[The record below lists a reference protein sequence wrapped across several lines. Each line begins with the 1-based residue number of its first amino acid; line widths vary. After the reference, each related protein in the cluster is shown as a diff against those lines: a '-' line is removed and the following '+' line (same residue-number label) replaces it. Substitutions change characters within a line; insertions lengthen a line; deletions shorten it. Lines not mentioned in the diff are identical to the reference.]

1 MSQALSNLA
10 VGAKVKFGKY
20 QVNTEEA
27 QPIIWTVVAKNHV
40 STPAYPTD
48 SVTLHATEI
57 LDLRCFDAKEPN
69 NTNSNRVLYGN
80 NYYAVSNMKQWLNS
94 RADAGAWYSAQHSY
108 DQSPNSSTYVDA
120 GTQYASKEGFL
131 NLFSEEEYNAIL
143 ATTIR
148 TAKSTVDGGG
158 YEDISVK
165 VFPPSIT
172 EIGLGQEND
181 ISEGVAWGYYT
192 EDSARASYLT
202 TQCYNNTLS
211 SSKSSSENAAW
222 GWWLRTPYYSN
233 ACDIYSVGSD
243 GGLVV
248 YRAFRGYVG
257 VRPAL
262 NLSSSLL
269 VSDTADSDGCYTVVF
284 ANTVTAPATLSI
296 PKLIKGRSALIEWS
310 AVDGAD
316 SYILQ
321 RKTGAG
327 GSYSDRYSGTNTYFD
342 DQIQTRYS
350 VLGYRVCAVSGENQ
364 SDWNTSED
372 ITTITAPNTPG
383 NPVVPDT
390 INAGDTYTVTWTAPS
405 VTAVEGYELQRKIDD
420 GDYTTVYKG
429 ANLSYT
435 DTAQSTWT
443 KVQYRVAAYTD
454 GDVYSATWAASSI
467 RTITSTPTAPDAPAT
482 ITVPSSITVGDSISV
497 SWSEVSGV
505 GSYKLERSTN
515 DGDFTQVYSGTAT
528 SYTDTAL
535 STWSKVQYR
544 VSSVKDGVSSDWMT
558 SAEQTVSAKEPEP
571 TAPAMPETITVPTL
585 TAGQTATI
593 TWAVV
598 SNAAGYALQRSVDGA
613 SYTTVYRGE
622 NTSHTDTIGSAW
634 LTVQYRVCAYDSSNN
649 SSDYKASDVM
659 NVSQPITGLLEA
671 IRAHAE
677 QDIKITFADNTVLGK
692 TDVAITGD
700 GVKITDVLNGDTD
713 YTFGK
718 AVCKQVEM
726 TLFNTDNKFNNF
738 DFTQEFTLQIGVNV
752 GTSFQYI
759 TLGIFK
765 GERPDK
771 VRGKLID
778 FTAYD
783 RMQKFDVSASDFIEN
798 LEFPITLG
806 VVLSSLCTT
815 VGVET
820 ATTTFTNSA
829 KNFTFNPFSTSDYT
843 AREVLAWIAEAAGC
857 YARVNAD
864 GKLEL
869 NTFTTNS
876 YKILKTDRF
885 EMSESEFET
894 PVIGKLECYTSYGDQ
909 LVTAGTGTNTY
920 VISDNPFLYIE
931 NDTEISSLQPYVNA
945 IFAKASLFPAYS
957 PIAVRAEWYP
967 EIKCGDIITVVDDYD
982 EVKTLPIFSQTIT
995 WNGFGEV
1002 EYESTGGLTRE
1013 IEPVQQRE
1021 LESIKKSMLRGTDLS
1036 TAVESYLNTQ
1046 EGKASITSAVEGK
1059 FVEVSSGSTITTT
1072 TAIEQL
1078 IQKTEEGIESQ
1089 ISLSAS
1095 YGSGTIGS
1103 NVRALLTLFA
1113 NADSSSIRLSANAL
1127 DLTATETAGSS
1138 STEEVGTYDQ
1148 HPDGI
1153 PVIPDNEYDFT
1164 KTSDGYY
1171 TSQNTG
1177 VHNSYA
1183 YGGLV
1188 FNFTQ
1193 STTITIRC
1201 ISYGESE
1208 HDYGIVSNLDTE
1220 LTLSETADTTGVKK
1234 AFSGENESSSSYVD
1248 LTMTVPAG
1256 SHYITFKYIKDS
1268 SVHKNGDYFKIKCF
1282 VQKTSRGKAT
1292 ISLKS
1297 GNVQI
1302 SSADINFNG
1311 LVTFTDLSTSGA
1323 TTINGGNVTT
1333 DNLYVNKVFFAENE
1347 NYTIVTSGMNGE
1359 NGVVQ
1364 VGVQSPISGMAAFLE
1379 LYGSFIYFKDPDNS
1393 SASHQLQVQT
1403 SNQKIIPG
1411 SDGDWVIGGVQN
1423 YFKTLY
1429 VQKIIF
1435 GDNSSQTTAP

>member
-10 VGAKVKFGKY
+10 VGSKVKFGKY

-27 QPIIWTVVAKNHV
+27 QPIIWTIVAKNHV
-40 STPAYPTD
+40 STPAYPSN
-48 SVTLHATEI
+48 SVTLHAAEI
-57 LDLRCFDAKEPN
+57 LDLRCFDAEEPS
-69 NTNSNRVLYGN
+69 NSNSDRQKYGN
-80 NYYAVSNMKQWLNS
+80 NRYSVSNLDQWLNK
-94 RADAGAWYSAQHSY
+94 DAAGGAWYSAAHSA
-108 DQSPNSSTYVDA
+108 DHSPDTTAGTGGY
-120 GTQYASKEGFL
+120 GTQYAARPGFL
-131 NLFSEEEYNAIL
+131 NGFTDDEKAAIL
-143 ATTIR
+143 STTIR
-148 TAKSTVDGGG
+148 VVKPSIDGGS
-158 YEDISVK
+158 YEDVVRK
-165 VFPPSIT
+165 VFLPSTT
-172 EIGLGQEND
+172 EVGLSNENS
-181 ISEGVAWGYYT
+181 IAEGAAWGYYT
-192 EDSARASYLT
+192 SNTARIGYV
-202 TQCYNNTLS
+202 TQQCFSNTPS
-211 SSKSSSENAAW
+211 SSKPSSKTTAW
-222 GWWLRTPYYSN
+222 YWWLRTPHHSFAN
-233 ACDIYSVGSD
+233 IARGVNLDGSL
-243 GGLVV
+243 GGNNV
-248 YRAFRGYVG
+248 YRGNYG

-269 VSDTADSDGCYTVVF
+269 VSDTTDSDGCYTVMF
-284 ANTVTAPATLSI
+284 AGTITPPATLTI
-296 PKLIKGRSALIEWS
+296 PKLVKGRGALIEWS

-321 RKTGAG
+321 RKTSAD
-327 GSYSDRYSGTNTYFD
+327 GSYSQRYSGTNTYFD
-342 DQIQTRYS
+342 DQIQTRYT
-350 VLGYRVCAVSGENQ
+350 VYGYRVCAVSGETQ
-364 SDWNTSED
+364 SDWNTSDD
-372 ITTITAPNTPG
+372 ITAISAPNPPG
-383 NPVVPDT
+383 YPVIPDT
-390 INAGDTYTVTWTAPS
+390 INVGDTYTVTWTAPS
-405 VTAVEGYELQRKIDD
+405 VSEVEGYELQRKVDD
-420 GDYTTVYKG
+420 GDYITVYKG

-435 DTAQSTWT
+435 DTAQPTWT
-443 KVQYRVAAYTD
+443 KVQYRVAAYID
-454 GDVYSATWAASSI
+454 GDVYSATWSGSDI
-467 RTITSTPTAPDAPAT
+467 RTIVGGTS
-482 ITVPSSITVGDSISV
+482 TVPS
-497 SWSEVSGV
+497 
-505 GSYKLERSTN
+505 
-515 DGDFTQVYSGTAT
+515 
-528 SYTDTAL
+528 
-535 STWSKVQYR
+535 
-544 VSSVKDGVSSDWMT
+544 
-558 SAEQTVSAKEPEP
+558 
-571 TAPAMPETITVPTL
+571 MPETITVPAL
-585 TAGQTATI
+585 TAGESATI
-593 TWAVV
+593 TWAGV
-598 SNAAGYALQRSVDGA
+598 SNVAGYALQRSVDGA
-613 SYTTVYRGE
+613 SYMTVYRGE
-622 NTSHTDTIGSAW
+622 NTSYIDTVGSAW
-634 LTVQYRVCAYDSSNN
+634 LTVQYRVCAYDSNNN
-649 SSDYKASDVM
+649 SSDYKTSDVFS
-659 NVSQPITGLLEA
+659 VAQPIASLLEA
-671 IRAHAE
+671 IRAHTE

-692 TDVAITGD
+692 ADVAITGD
-700 GVKITDVLNGDTD
+700 GVKITDILNGDTD

-726 TLFNTDNKFNNF
+726 TLFNVDNKFNNF
-738 DFTQEFTLQIGVNV
+738 DFTQEFTLQIGVKV
-752 GTSFQYI
+752 GAAFQYV
-759 TLGIFK
+759 TVGVFK

-783 RMQKFDVSASDFIEN
+783 RMQKFEVSASDFIEN
-798 LEFPITLG
+798 MTFPVTLG
-806 VVLSSLCTT
+806 AVFSSLCAA
-815 VGVET
+815 VGVEPI
-820 ATTTFTNSA
+820 TTTFTNST

-864 GKLEL
+864 GKVEL

-931 NDTEISSLQPYVNA
+931 NDTEIPALQPYVNA
-945 IFAKASLFPAYS
+945 IYAKASLFPAYS

-967 EIKCGDIITVVDDYD
+967 EIKCGDIITVVNDYD
-982 EVKTLPIFSQTIT
+982 EVKTLPIFSQTIK
-995 WNGFGEV
+995 WNGFGKV
-1002 EYESTGGLTRE
+1002 EYESTGGLVRE

-1021 LESIKKSMLRGTDLS
+1021 LEAIKKSMLRDTDLS

-1078 IQKTEEGIESQ
+1078 IQKTEKGIESK

-1127 DLTATETAGSS
+1127 DLTATETAGSTS
-1138 STEEVGTYDQ
+1138 AEEVGTYDRYPD
-1148 HPDGI
+1148 PDGNV
-1153 PVIPDNEYDFT
+1153 PVGDASIADYEFT

-1171 TSQNTG
+1171 TSQNAG
-1177 VHNSYA
+1177 VHKSFS
-1183 YGGLV
+1183 YGGLK
-1188 FNFTQ
+1188 FNFTK
-1193 STTITIRC
+1193 STAITIRC
-1201 ISYGESE
+1201 ISYGEAE
-1208 HDYGIVSNLDTE
+1208 HDYGIVSNLDTMLE
-1220 LTLSETADTTGVKK
+1220 WDNKADATGVKK

-1248 LTMTVPAG
+1248 LTMTVPPG
-1256 SHYITFKYIKDS
+1256 SHFITFKYIKDS

-1282 VQKTSRGKAT
+1282 IQKTSRGKAT

-1323 TTINGGNVTT
+1323 TTIDGGNVTT

-1347 NYTIVTSGMNGE
+1347 NYTIVTSKMSAQ

-1379 LYGSFIYFKDPDNS
+1379 LYGSFIYFIDPDS
-1393 SASHQLQVQT
+1393 SSTKYQLQVQT
-1403 SNQKIIPG
+1403 ANRKIIPG
-1411 SDGDWVIGGVQN
+1411 GNGYWDIGGVQN

-1429 VQKIIF
+1429 VEKIIF

>member
-1 MSQALSNLA
+1 M
-10 VGAKVKFGKY
+10 
-20 QVNTEEA
+20 
-27 QPIIWTVVAKNHV
+27 
-40 STPAYPTD
+40 
-48 SVTLHATEI
+48 
-57 LDLRCFDAKEPN
+57 
-69 NTNSNRVLYGN
+69 
-80 NYYAVSNMKQWLNS
+80 AVSM
-94 RADAGAWYSAQHSY
+94 
-108 DQSPNSSTYVDA
+108 P
-120 GTQYASKEGFL
+120 
-131 NLFSEEEYNAIL
+131 
-143 ATTIR
+143 TT
-148 TAKSTVDGGG
+148 
-158 YEDISVK
+158 
-165 VFPPSIT
+165 
-172 EIGLGQEND
+172 
-181 ISEGVAWGYYT
+181 
-192 EDSARASYLT
+192 LT
-202 TQCYNNTLS
+202 
-211 SSKSSSENAAW
+211 
-222 GWWLRTPYYSN
+222 
-233 ACDIYSVGSD
+233 
-243 GGLVV
+243 
-248 YRAFRGYVG
+248 
-257 VRPAL
+257 
-262 NLSSSLL
+262 
-269 VSDTADSDGCYTVVF
+269 
-284 ANTVTAPATLSI
+284 I
-296 PKLIKGRSALIEWS
+296 PKLVKGRSALIEWT

-321 RKTGAG
+321 RKTSAG
-327 GSYSDRYSGTNTYFD
+327 GSYSQRYSGTNTYFE
-342 DQIQTRYS
+342 DQIQTRYT
-350 VLGYRVCAVSGENQ
+350 VYGYRVCAVSGETQ
-364 SDWNTSED
+364 SDWNTSDD
-372 ITTITAPNTPG
+372 ITAISAPNPPG
-383 NPVVPDT
+383 YPEIPDI
-390 INAGDTYTVTWTAPS
+390 INVGETYTVTWTAPS
-405 VTAVEGYELQRKIDD
+405 VSAVEGYELQRKVDD

-454 GDVYSATWAASSI
+454 GDVYSATWSASDI
-467 RTITSTPTAPDAPAT
+467 RTIAGGTS
-482 ITVPSSITVGDSISV
+482 TVPSI
-497 SWSEVSGV
+497 
-505 GSYKLERSTN
+505 
-515 DGDFTQVYSGTAT
+515 
-528 SYTDTAL
+528 
-535 STWSKVQYR
+535 
-544 VSSVKDGVSSDWMT
+544 
-558 SAEQTVSAKEPEP
+558 
-571 TAPAMPETITVPTL
+571 PETITVPTV
-585 TAGQTATI
+585 TAGESATI
-593 TWAVV
+593 TWAGVA
-598 SNAAGYALQRSVDGA
+598 NAAGYALQRSVDGA
-613 SYTTVYRGE
+613 SYMTVYRGE
-622 NTSHTDTIGSAW
+622 NTSYVDTIGSAW
-634 LTVQYRVCAYDSSNN
+634 LTVQYRVCAYDSNNN
-649 SSDYKASDVM
+649 SSDYKTSDVI
-659 NVSQPITGLLEA
+659 NVIQPVANLLEA
-671 IRAHAE
+671 IRAHTE

-692 TDVAITGD
+692 ADVAITGD
-700 GVKITDVLNGDTD
+700 GVKITDILNGDTD

-726 TLFNTDNKFNNF
+726 TLFNVDNKFNNF
-738 DFTQEFTLQIGVNV
+738 DFTQEFTLQIGVKV
-752 GTSFQYI
+752 GAAFQYV
-759 TLGIFK
+759 TVGIFK

-783 RMQKFDVSASDFIEN
+783 RMQKFDVSASGFIEN
-798 LEFPITLG
+798 LTFPVTLG
-806 VVLSSLCTT
+806 AVLSSLCTS
-815 VGVET
+815 VGVALE
-820 ATTTFTNSA
+820 TTTFTNST

-864 GKLEL
+864 GKVEL

-957 PIAVRAEWYP
+957 PISVRAEWYP
-967 EIKCGDIITVVDDYD
+967 EIKCGDIITVVNDYD
-982 EVKTLPIFSQTIT
+982 EVKTLPIFSQTIK
-995 WNGFGEV
+995 WNGFGKV

-1021 LESIKKSMLRGTDLS
+1021 LEAIKKSMLRDTDLS

-1078 IQKTEEGIESQ
+1078 IQKTEKGIESK

-1127 DLTATETAGSS
+1127 DLTATETAGST
-1138 STEEVGTYDQ
+1138 STEEVGTYAQ
-1148 HPDGI
+1148 HPDVDGI
-1153 PVIPDNEYDFT
+1153 PATPDNEYDFT

-1171 TSQNTG
+1171 TSQNAG
-1177 VHNSYA
+1177 VHNSYS
-1183 YGGLV
+1183 YGGFK

-1201 ISYGESE
+1201 ISYGEAE
-1208 HDYGIVSNLDTE
+1208 HDYGIVSNLDTS
-1220 LTLSETADTTGVKK
+1220 LDWDNNADTTGVKK

-1248 LTMTVPAG
+1248 LTMTVPPG
-1256 SHYITFKYIKDS
+1256 SHFITFKYIKDS

-1282 VQKTSRGKAT
+1282 IQKTSRGKAT

-1323 TTINGGNVTT
+1323 TTIDGGNVTT

-1347 NYTIVTSGMNGE
+1347 NYTIVTSKMSGE
-1359 NGVVQ
+1359 NGIVQ

-1379 LYGSFIYFKDPDNS
+1379 LYGSFIYFKDPAHS
-1393 SASHQLQVQT
+1393 SNAAYQLQIQT
-1403 SNQKIIPG
+1403 NNQKIIPG
-1411 SDGDWVIGGVQN
+1411 SSGDWDIGGIQN
-1423 YFKTLY
+1423 YFDRLY
-1429 VQKIIF
+1429 VNKIIF
-1435 GDNSSQTTAP
+1435 ADNSSQTTAP

>member
-10 VGAKVKFGKY
+10 VGSKVKFGKY

-27 QPIIWTVVAKNHV
+27 QPIIWTIVAKNHV
-40 STPAYPTD
+40 STPAYPSN
-48 SVTLHATEI
+48 SVTLHAAEI
-57 LDLRCFDAKEPN
+57 IDLRCFDAKEPN
-69 NTNSNRVLYGN
+69 NTAFGRRDYGN
-80 NYYAVSNMKQWLNS
+80 NRYAVANIKQWLNS
-94 RADAGAWYSAQHSY
+94 RAAANSWYSSQHSY
-108 DQSPNSSTYVDA
+108 DHSPNSSVYVNN
-120 GTQYASKEGFL
+120 GTQYASKAGFL
-131 NLFSEEEYNAIL
+131 SLFSDDEYNAIL
-143 ATTIR
+143 DTSIL
-148 TAKSTVDGGG
+148 TAKPTEDGGG
-158 YEDISVK
+158 SETIVTK
-165 VFPPSIT
+165 VFLPSKT
-172 EIGLGQEND
+172 EVGCGQENF
-181 ISEGVAWGYYT
+181 ISEGAAWKYY
-192 EDSARASYLT
+192 ESDSSRMGYLT
-202 TQCYNNTLS
+202 TQCFGNTAS
-211 SSKSSSENAAW
+211 SSKPDSKDEAW
-222 GWWLRTPYYSN
+222 LWWLRSADYSMTSN
-233 ACDIYSVGSD
+233 IRTIDTD
-243 GGLVV
+243 GGAITKNA
-248 YRAFRGYVG
+248 YNGSVG

-269 VSDTADSDGCYTVVF
+269 VSDTTDSDGCYTVMF
-284 ANTVTAPATLSI
+284 ASTL
-296 PKLIKGRSALIEWS
+296 
-310 AVDGAD
+310 
-316 SYILQ
+316 
-321 RKTGAG
+321 
-327 GSYSDRYSGTNTYFD
+327 
-342 DQIQTRYS
+342 
-350 VLGYRVCAVSGENQ
+350 
-364 SDWNTSED
+364 
-372 ITTITAPNTPG
+372 TP
-383 NPVVPDT
+383 P
-390 INAGDTYTVTWTAPS
+390 
-405 VTAVEGYELQRKIDD
+405 
-420 GDYTTVYKG
+420 
-429 ANLSYT
+429 
-435 DTAQSTWT
+435 
-443 KVQYRVAAYTD
+443 
-454 GDVYSATWAASSI
+454 
-467 RTITSTPTAPDAPAT
+467 APAT
-482 ITVPSSITVGDSISV
+482 ITVPSAITVGDSIAV
-497 SWSEVSGV
+497 SWGVVSGAD
-505 GSYKLERSTN
+505 SYKLERSIN
-515 DGDFTQVYSGTAT
+515 GGDFTQIYSGTAT

-535 STWSKVQYR
+535 ATWSKVQYR
-544 VSSVKDGVSSDWMT
+544 VASVKGNVSSDWTT
-558 SAEQTVSAKEPEP
+558 SVERAVEAKEPEP
-571 TAPAMPETITVPTL
+571 TIPSIPETITVPAL
-585 TAGQTATI
+585 TAGQSATI
-593 TWAVV
+593 TWAGV

-613 SYTTVYRGE
+613 SYMTVYRGE
-622 NTSHTDTIGSAW
+622 NTSYVDTVGSAW
-634 LTVQYRVCAYDSSNN
+634 LTVQYRVCAYDSNNN
-649 SSDYKASDVM
+649 SSDYKTSDVFS
-659 NVSQPITGLLEA
+659 VVQPVASLLEA
-671 IRAHAE
+671 IRAHTE
-677 QDIKITFADNTVLGK
+677 QDIKITFANNTVLGK
-692 TDVAITGD
+692 ADVAITGD
-700 GVKITDVLNGDTD
+700 GVKITDILNGDTD

-726 TLFNTDNKFNNF
+726 TLFNVDNKFNNF
-738 DFTQEFTLQIGVNV
+738 DFTQEFTLQIGVKV
-752 GTSFQYI
+752 GAAFQYV
-759 TLGIFK
+759 TVGVFK

-783 RMQKFDVSASDFIEN
+783 RMQKFEVSASDFIEN
-798 LEFPITLG
+798 MTFPVTLG
-806 VVLSSLCTT
+806 AVFSSLCAA
-815 VGVET
+815 VGVEPI
-820 ATTTFTNSA
+820 TTTFTNST

-864 GKLEL
+864 GKVEL

-931 NDTEISSLQPYVNA
+931 NDTEISALQPYVNA

-967 EIKCGDIITVVDDYD
+967 EIKCGDIITIVNDYD
-982 EVKTLPIFSQTIT
+982 EVKTLPIFSQTIK
-995 WNGFGEV
+995 WNGFGKV
-1002 EYESTGGLTRE
+1002 EYESTGGLVRE

-1021 LESIKKSMLRGTDLS
+1021 LEAIKKSMLRDTDLS

-1046 EGKASITSAVEGK
+1046 EGKASITSAVKGK

-1078 IQKTEEGIESQ
+1078 IQKTEKGIESK

-1127 DLTATETAGSS
+1127 DLTATETAGST

-1148 HPDGI
+1148 HPNIDGI
-1153 PVIPDNEYDFT
+1153 PAVPDNEYDFT

-1171 TSQNTG
+1171 TSQNAG
-1177 VHNSYA
+1177 VHSSYS
-1183 YGGLV
+1183 YGGFK
-1188 FNFTQ
+1188 FNFTR

-1201 ISYGESE
+1201 ISYGEAKS
-1208 HDYGIVSNLDTE
+1208 DYGIVSNLDTALE
-1220 LTLSETADTTGVKK
+1220 MSNTADTTGVKK

-1248 LTMTVPAG
+1248 LTMTVPSG
-1256 SHYITFKYIKDS
+1256 NHYITFKYIKDS

-1323 TTINGGNVTT
+1323 TTIDGGNVTT

-1347 NYTIVTSGMNGE
+1347 NYTIVTSKMSAQ

-1393 SASHQLQVQT
+1393 SASYQLQVQT
-1403 SNQKIIPG
+1403 SNQCIVPG
-1411 SDGDWVIGGVQN
+1411 KKGVWDIGSTLN
-1423 YFKTLY
+1423 YFNRLY
-1429 VQKIIF
+1429 VDTIYYNKQETL
-1435 GDNSSQTTAP
+1435 GN